1 VTESESRPRALLIH
15 RGELADVRI
24 QLQELEVAV
33 EERESAADADLEA
46 GWDLVV
52 FRPPPVPE
60 IKPPADAP
68 APVRIAV
75 VREHARTLRA
85 LLRRDGVDLVVR
97 RPFHPEVLRLLLL
110 RAVYRGPERRRR
122 DRVAIGSPVSLRT
135 GLRRHS
141 AVLADLSRDGCRVI
155 CERPLQ
161 PGRRVSVV
169 LSGGLTGAGTLR
181 LRGRVDR
188 VARSG
193 GENGTAW
200 EAVVRFASL
209 RPSSVDALSSV
220 MDRHAGGP
228 AALSNPGPMRVEDD
242 GPERRRAPRH
252 LFSRRVIAL
261 GDAAA
266 RVLIGRDLSAG
277 GMRVESGA
285 PLRVGER
292 VRLALHA
299 GGDEAPLVVSAVVVR
314 NDGESG
320 FVLRFTQMNEAAR
333 GYLARTLSC
342 LPGLDDLRDSQPGS
356 QAVVSE
362 LLDPPAH

>member
-1 VTESESRPRALLIH
+1 MNEAESRPRALLIH

-33 EERESAADADLEA
+33 EERESAADADLQA

-85 LLRRDGVDLVVR
+85 LLRRDGVDLVMR
-97 RPFHPEVLRLLLL
+97 RPFHPDVLRLLLL

-122 DRVAIGSPVSLRT
+122 ARVPIGSPVTLRT

-141 AVLADLSRDGCRVI
+141 ALLADLSRDGCRVI

-161 PGRRVSVV
+161 PGRRVSVI
-169 LSGGLTGAGTLR
+169 LPRGLTGAETLR

-193 GENGTAW
+193 GEHETAW

-209 RPSSVDALSSV
+209 RPSNADALLGV
-220 MDRHAGGP
+220 LERHAEGP
-228 AALSNPGPMRVEDD
+228 AALSGTSPTTVEDD

-261 GDAAA
+261 GEAAT

-299 GGDEAPLVVSAVVVR
+299 GGDEPPLVVSAVVMR
-314 NDGESG
+314 DDGESG

-333 GYLARTLSC
+333 GYLARTLSS
-342 LPGLDDLRDSQPGS
+342 LPALDDLRESQAGS